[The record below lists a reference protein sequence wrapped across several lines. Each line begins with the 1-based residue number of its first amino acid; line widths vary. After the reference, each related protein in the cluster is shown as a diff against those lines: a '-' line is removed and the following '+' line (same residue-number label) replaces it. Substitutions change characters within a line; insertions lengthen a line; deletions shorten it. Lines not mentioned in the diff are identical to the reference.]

1 MKIGILGGTF
11 DPIHA
16 GHLHIAI
23 AAADE
28 YFLDKVL
35 LMPAGDPY
43 FKADKKVSP
52 PQIRLL
58 MTKVAAASDPLYEI
72 SELEIFD
79 KSGTHTADTL
89 LKLHE
94 LYPEDQLYFIMGLD
108 SLEQLNLWYRP
119 DVVLQNAVIL
129 CASRDAEHAA
139 QSFNTLRN
147 ELMLMFK
154 ANDPDIRLIH
164 TSEMDISS
172 TQIRQRICE
181 GEDVSDVLLPEV
193 QRIATDNRLYT

>member
-1 MKIGILGGTF
+1 
-11 DPIHA
+11 
-16 GHLHIAI
+16 
-23 AAADE
+23 
-28 YFLDKVL
+28 
-35 LMPAGDPY
+35 
-43 FKADKKVSP
+43 
-52 PQIRLL
+52 
-58 MTKVAAASDPLYEI
+58 
-72 SELEIFD
+72 
-79 KSGTHTADTL
+79 
-89 LKLHE
+89 
-94 LYPEDQLYFIMGLD
+94 MGLD